1 MTEEKKKGLFAN
13 LAKAFASQKEKLTED
28 TAQHVVQQT
37 AQQAAEAA
45 KKEAE
50 AAKAEVEKLKAQQQ
64 QAAALNAQ
72 QIVDARRQ
80 AELQARQAAEK
91 AAETAKKE
99 AEAAAAKV
107 EAEKLKAQQQQA
119 AAAAAQWQVDV
130 RRKAE
135 LDAQQARMAL
145 EAQRAEE
152 AAKAAVIK
160 HVWTREDTYADL
172 AFKYYGSIKEPYWRL
187 IYEHNKK
194 IIGNHPNDIRLGLEI
209 EIPPLPDELKNK

>member
-1 MTEEKKKGLFAN
+1 MNNPIQILISMEDTMTEEKKRGLFAN

-28 TAQHVVQQT
+28 TAQYVVQQT
-37 AQQAAEAA
+37 AQQ
-45 KKEAE
+45 
-50 AAKAEVEKLKAQQQ
+50 
-64 QAAALNAQ
+64 
-72 QIVDARRQ
+72 
-80 AELQARQAAEK
+80 
-91 AAETAKKE
+91 E

-107 EAEKLKAQQQQA
+107 EAEKSKAQQQQA
-119 AAAAAQWQVDV
+119 AAATAQWQADV
-130 RRKAE
+130 RQKAE
-135 LDAQQARMAL
+135 LAAQQARMAA
-145 EAQRAEE
+145 EAAKRAEE
-152 AAKAAVIK
+152 AAKAAVVK